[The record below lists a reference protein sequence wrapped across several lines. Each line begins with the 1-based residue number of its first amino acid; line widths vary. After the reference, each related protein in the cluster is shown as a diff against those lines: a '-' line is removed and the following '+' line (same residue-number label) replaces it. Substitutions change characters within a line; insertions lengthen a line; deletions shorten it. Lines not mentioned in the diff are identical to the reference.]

1 MVRTNRTPELPKG
14 ILPLVEANVVS
25 NRGGSGSDFTHGL
38 ASPSVYEDE
47 LDLLTPGVSNY
58 FENTS
63 SQTPFIYPSVP
74 SVRISKLKV
83 SMLELGDRCSKPTLA
98 ASKRMNYRG
107 DLYLNGDTCE
117 DAGRRLVW
125 KVRSE
130 TSIFNN

>member
-1 MVRTNRTPELPKG
+1 MLHFCCF
-14 ILPLVEANVVS
+14 ANPAVHLRCADAISTRQV
-25 NRGGSGSDFTHGL
+25 
-38 ASPSVYEDE
+38 DE

-63 SQTPFIYPSVP
+63 SQTPFFYPSVP
-74 SVRISKLKV
+74 SVKISNLKV
-83 SMLELGDRCSKPTLA
+83 SMLELSDRCSKPTLA

-125 KVRSE
+125 KLRSE